1 MANESLDKRID
12 QLTDLPEIVVRPD
25 GTKIPDPTEFEFKYG
40 NVLDDLL
47 PPTEKQ
53 TTKPY
58 SESSTIMTS
67 SEDPAFKTEK
77 VDVAALNWKNIFK
90 KTKLTPVEEEI
101 LDTIPK
107 ASMAGKPPKMAFNL
121 DMIDSEDGIKQQ
133 IETLAQI
140 DGLNKYK
147 KISYKQIADEF
158 NKPEYA
164 VLSGDNAIRIFG
176 DKAEAEKWISSEAKA
191 AQKNGKKV
199 PEYTLREQPVY
210 SQEFVEKMTDPKY
223 NIDPN
228 TKTIADPY
236 EFYKQFHFMTT
247 VSKRAYDLG
256 QQIVNLKRT
265 NSYSKNLLIQFRQ
278 AVALEGMLARQIK
291 KQQVDVARTLG
302 VLSQARKPSKAQAE
316 LIEMAIEENGGTKQI
331 LDFAEKYVATSDRA
345 KRTEMAAAIETSVM
359 RRMIEIIPT
368 TYVTGLVSGVKTH
381 IRNITGSAALSAFDM
396 PERFVG
402 VGVGKLRTT
411 LWDSQKDT
419 ERILLSEAM
428 VNAKFNS
435 SYWTKAFSAMWDSL
449 RHNKTIDPYTKAEI
463 SRPGRQAFTYDL
475 GPDYKHVSNGI
486 QYMGNAVTV
495 SGRILQS
502 EDDFV
507 KTLHYWRSIEMQ
519 AAGEEEKM
527 LKSLIED
534 GMDRPSAIEQAAKH
548 REELLQNPTEDMIQE
563 GLDFGRYVTS
573 TQPLTGFLKTVENVT
588 NNPLAKLFM
597 PFMRTTSNVIGAASE
612 RTPFT
617 FFLTPRFYKNWN
629 KGGKHRDLAISKVVV
644 GSGFMYA
651 MGTQTMNG
659 RLTGAGPY
667 RWEDRQALMKTG
679 WLPFATVFNAGELS
693 KEKIEMFK
701 KITNVSVTKDKIY
714 ISYEGIE
721 PISILVAMSAT
732 TAEYAYLNPK
742 DGEMDGLAMGVAM
755 AGHDYVTEHPLLQG
769 MAKFTKIFTSRA
781 DDGADL
787 LYDIMKNASTEYG
800 QYIAQGIP
808 TGIPATIDGERRMV
822 GGAWSGFRRNL
833 ENMIHPE
840 RSNIAPERM
849 ESKLDPGLQSAVD
862 GWSKA
867 MRTVCAANPSCSE
880 SLPYARDPLTGE
892 TMKNGK
898 GNLYDVWGPFKT
910 SEGKIPNGY
919 IVLAEHGV
927 GVPKVPQTI
936 QGVRLTATQQNNLI
950 NFATKGGRLEKQV
963 LELSENILTKNSSLT
978 RKEKADA
985 INHVISQ
992 FYSAAEQELMMNDP
1006 ELRKKIENTKKIKE
1020 GRFNS
1025 DTEVMRYIGD

>member
-12 QLTDLPEIVVRPD
+12 QLTNVPEIVVRPD
-25 GTKIPDPTEFEFKYG
+25 GTKIPDPTEFEFQYG

-53 TTKPY
+53 TTKPF
-58 SESSTIMTS
+58 SESPTIITS
-67 SEDPAFKTEK
+67 SEDTPFTTEK
-77 VDVAALNWKNIFK
+77 VDVAALNLKNLIKKFK
-90 KTKLTPVEEEI
+90 PEMVEKEI
-101 LDTIPK
+101 LDQIPT
-107 ASMAGKPPKMAFNL
+107 APVSGKPPKVAFNL
-121 DMIDSEDGIKQQ
+121 DLIDSEDGIKQQ

-164 VLSGDNAIRIFG
+164 VLSGENAIRIFG
-176 DKAEAEKWISSEAKA
+176 DKIEAEKWIANEAKSA
-191 AQKNGKKV
+191 KKNGKKV
-199 PEYTLREQPVY
+199 PDYILREQPVY
-210 SQEFVEKMTDPKY
+210 SQEFIEKMTDPKY

-265 NSYSKNLLIQFRQ
+265 NSYNKNLLVQFRQ
-278 AVALEGMLARQIK
+278 AVALEGMLARQMK

-345 KRTEMAAAIETSVM
+345 KRTDMAAAIETPAY
-359 RRMIEIIPT
+359 RRLIEIIPT

-381 IRNITGSAALSAFDM
+381 LRNILGSATLSGFDI
-396 PERFVG
+396 PERFVA
-402 VGVGKLRTT
+402 VPIGKVRTT
-411 LWDSQKDT
+411 LFDSQKET
-419 ERILLSEAM
+419 ERALLSEAM

-435 SYWTKAFSAMWDSL
+435 SYWAKAFSAMWDSL
-449 RHNKTIDPYTKAEI
+449 RHNKTIDPYTKAEV

-475 GPDYKHVSNGI
+475 GPDYKYVSNGI

-495 SGRILQS
+495 SGRVLQS
-502 EDDFV
+502 EDDFI

-519 AAGEEEKM
+519 AAGEEEKL
-527 LKSLIED
+527 LKTLIED
-534 GMDRPSAIEQAAKH
+534 GMDRPNAIEQAAKH
-548 REELLQNPTEDMIQE
+548 REELLAKPTEDMIQE
-563 GLDFGRYVTS
+563 ALDFGRYVTS
-573 TQPLTGFLKTVENVT
+573 TQPLTGRLKTIENIT
-588 NNPLAKLFM
+588 NNPLMKLFM

-612 RTPFT
+612 RTPLT

-629 KGGKHRDLAISKVVV
+629 KGGKHRDLALSKVAV
-644 GSGFMYA
+644 GTGFMYA

-679 WLPFATVFNAGELS
+679 WLPFAVGFNVGELS

-701 KITNVSVTKDKIY
+701 KITNVSVTKDKVY
-714 ISYEGIE
+714 VSYEGIE
-721 PISILVAMSAT
+721 PISILIAMSAT
-732 TAEYAYLNPK
+732 TAEYAFLNPK

-755 AGHDYVTEHPLLQG
+755 AGHDYVSEHPLLQG
-769 MAKFTKIFTSRA
+769 MAKFGKIFTSRA
-781 DDGADL
+781 DDGADM
-787 LYDIMKNASTEYG
+787 LYDMIKNATSEYG
-800 QYIAQGIP
+800 QYVAQGVP

-822 GGAWSGFRRNL
+822 GGAWSGFKRNM
-833 ENMIHPE
+833 EKMIHPE
-840 RSNIAPERM
+840 ASNINPERM
-849 ESKLDPGLQSAVD
+849 ESKLEAGLQPAVD
-862 GWSKA
+862 GWAKA

-892 TMKNGK
+892 TIKNGK
-898 GNLYDVWGPFKT
+898 GNLYDVWQPFKT
-910 SEGKIPNGY
+910 SDGKIPNGY

-936 QGVRLTATQQNNLI
+936 DGIRLTATQQNNLI
-950 NFATKGGRLEKQV
+950 NYATKGGRLERQV
-963 LELSENILTKNSSLT
+963 LELSEKVLSNNNSLT
-978 RKEKADA
+978 RTEKAAA

-992 FYSAAEQELMMNDP
+992 FYTAAEKELMLNDA
-1006 ELRKKIENTKKIKE
+1006 ELRNKIENAKKIKE

-1025 DTEVMRYIGD
+1025 ETQIMRYIGD

>member
-12 QLTDLPEIVVRPD
+12 QLANIPEIVVRPD

-53 TTKPY
+53 TTKPFL
-58 SESSTIMTS
+58 ESPTVITS
-67 SEDPAFKTEK
+67 SEDTPFTTEK
-77 VDVAALNWKNIFK
+77 VDVAALNLKNLFK
-90 KTKLTPVEEEI
+90 KPKLEAVEKEI
-101 LDTIPK
+101 LDQIPK
-107 ASMAGKPPKMAFNL
+107 APVSGKPPKVTFNL
-121 DMIDSEDGIKQQ
+121 DLIDSEDGIKQQ

-164 VLSGDNAIRIFG
+164 VLSGENAIRIFG
-176 DKAEAEKWISSEAKA
+176 DKAEAEKWIANQAKSA
-191 AQKNGKKV
+191 KKDGKKV

-210 SQEFVEKMTDPKY
+210 SQEFIEKMTDPKY

-256 QQIVNLKRT
+256 QQIVELKRT
-265 NSYSKNLLIQFRQ
+265 NSYNKNLLIQFRQ
-278 AVALEGMLARQIK
+278 AVALEGMLARQMK

-345 KRTEMAAAIETSVM
+345 KRTDMAAAIETPVY
-359 RRMIEIIPT
+359 RRLIEIIPT

-381 IRNITGSAALSAFDM
+381 LRNILGSATLSNFDI

-402 VGVGKLRTT
+402 VGVGKIRTT
-411 LWDSQKDT
+411 LFDSQKET

-435 SYWTKAFSAMWDSL
+435 SYWAKAFSAMWDSF
-449 RHNKTIDPYTKAEI
+449 RHNKTIDPYTKAEV

-475 GPDYKHVSNGI
+475 GPDYKYVSNGI
-486 QYMGNAVTV
+486 QYMGNAVTI
-495 SGRILQS
+495 SGRVLQS
-502 EDDFV
+502 EDDFI

-519 AAGEEEKM
+519 AAGEEEKL
-527 LKSLIED
+527 LKTLIED
-534 GMDRPSAIEQAAKH
+534 GMDKASAIEKAAKH
-548 REELLQNPTEDMIQE
+548 REELLKNPTEDMIQE

-573 TQPLTGFLKTVENVT
+573 TQPLTGRLKTIENIT
-588 NNPLAKLFM
+588 NNPLMKLFM

-612 RTPFT
+612 RTPLT

-629 KGGKHRDLAISKVVV
+629 KGGKHRDMAISKVVV
-644 GSGFMYA
+644 GSGFMFA

-667 RWEDRQALMKTG
+667 RWEDRQALMRTG
-679 WLPFATVFNAGELS
+679 WLPFAVGFNAGELS

-701 KITNVSVTKDKIY
+701 KITNVSVTKDKVY
-714 ISYEGIE
+714 VSYEGIE
-721 PISILVAMSAT
+721 PISILIAMSAT
-732 TAEYAYLNPK
+732 TAEYGFINPK

-769 MAKFTKIFTSRA
+769 MAKFSKIFTSRA

-787 LYDIMKNASTEYG
+787 LYDMLKNATNEYG
-800 QYIAQGIP
+800 QYVAQGVP
-808 TGIPATIDGERRMV
+808 TGIPATIDGERKIV
-822 GGAWSGFRRNL
+822 GGAWSGFKRNL
-833 ENMIHPE
+833 ENMLHPE
-840 RSNIAPERM
+840 RSNMGPERM
-849 ESKLDPGLQSAVD
+849 ESKLEAGLQSAVD

-892 TMKNGK
+892 TIKNGK
-898 GNLYDVWGPFKT
+898 GNLYDVWQPFKT
-910 SEGKIPNGY
+910 SDGKIPNGY

-936 QGVRLTATQQNNLI
+936 EGIRLTAIQQNNLI
-950 NFATKGGRLEKQV
+950 NYATKGGRLEKQV
-963 LELSENILTKNSSLT
+963 LELSEKVLSNNNSLT
-978 RKEKADA
+978 RTEKAAA

-992 FYSAAEQELMMNDP
+992 FYTAAEKELILNDP
-1006 ELRKKIENTKKIKE
+1006 ELRSKIENAKKIKE

-1025 DTEVMRYIGD
+1025 ETQIMRYIGD